1 MTKLLTRHEVVGDG
15 VVYSVDLNMKFVTLR
30 MMFVVVLVFLRLLF
44 VAHRSLLLTSRYND
58 TIQPNYLTIVMPRWT
73 IVRMKSIK
81 AMTIRLTTE
90 QAEAL
95 ETVASVEDRPI
106 SEVIRAA
113 IDEHIDGRKKD
124 PAFQDSLKDRLA
136 RARRLLRE

>member
-1 MTKLLTRHEVVGDG
+1 
-15 VVYSVDLNMKFVTLR
+15 MKPF
-30 MMFVVVLVFLRLLF
+30 
-44 VAHRSLLLTSRYND
+44 
-58 TIQPNYLTIVMPRWT
+58 
-73 IVRMKSIK
+73 K

-95 ETVASVEDRPI
+95 ETVANVEEMPI

-113 IDEHIDGRKKD
+113 IEQHIDSRKKD
-124 PAFQDSLKDRLA
+124 PAFQDGLKDRLA